1 MLEMVAAIFPEK
13 NPAEIIPME
22 VLSKMYSL
30 RFLKKLN
37 RMNSFN
43 HCVLLYI
50 FSAALLLSSTKTT
63 ALGTY

>member
-50 FSAALLLSSTKTT
+50 FSANLLYTIIST
-63 ALGTY
+63 YSQSI